1 MDPITQQVVL
11 AAAGTSAAADAT
23 YVDDVFSTY
32 LYDGTGA
39 SQTITNGIDLS
50 GEGGM
55 VWMKSR
61 ETQYFHR
68 IFDTERGVTK
78 ELNPSG
84 NDDETTTAQGLTHFL
99 SNGFTIGTDTTI
111 NKSGSDNA
119 FVSWTFRK
127 APGFFDVVTYTGNGT
142 AGRTVAHNLGSAPGM
157 ILIKALETEHDW
169 RVYHRSIGATERLCL
184 NDNSQISTQTVE
196 FNGTE
201 PTSSVFTVGTS
212 NNVNQDGKNYVAY
225 LFAHDDAR
233 FGTNEDESI
242 IKCGT
247 YEGNSGTQ
255 EIDLGFEPQWLMIKL
270 ADLSSSGAGDWI
282 MVDTMRG
289 WRASGTSGDSQS
301 LNANLPNIEPV
312 NSGRVKVTSQGF
324 KFDNEANHDYN
335 ENNYTY
341 VYMAIRRP
349 HKPPTAGTDV
359 FSITLGASSQTAGFP
374 VDTLFSAGRATA
386 ESSGNFLVFDRQRGG
401 PFYLSTSS
409 TGIEVDAGVNYTS
422 VGVLFDSNVGY
433 NDAASNFS
441 KYYFR
446 RAPGFFDTVYYKGN
460 SAARSI
466 NHNLEATPELI
477 IAKGANRP
485 GRDWVVYNSSDGLS
499 ATHYIPEHGV
509 TLNGNMWNNT
519 NPTATTFSVSNSSYI
534 NQSGYNYIA
543 YLFASLPG
551 VSKVGTYSGS
561 TSNNVDVDCGFTAG
575 VRFVLVHRID
585 TGMDYRQWY
594 VWDSARGIVSGNDP
608 FSYFNQAQA
617 QVTNYDY
624 IDPLSSGFTITSSAP
639 ADLNATGGTYL
650 FLAIA

>member
-61 ETQYFHR
+61 EATYFHR

-78 ELNPSG
+78 EINPSG
-84 NDDETTTAQGLTHFL
+84 DNEEHTTAQGLTHFL
-99 SNGFTIGTDTTI
+99 SNGFTIGTDITI

-157 ILIKALETEHDW
+157 ILIKNLEHEDDW
-169 RVYHRSIGATERLCL
+169 RVYHRSLGATKRLII
-184 NDNSQISTQTVE
+184 NSTATATTNSAE
-196 FNGTE
+196 FNDTE
-201 PTSSVFTVGTS
+201 PTSSVFTLGSS
-212 NNVNQDGKNYVAY
+212 NNVNGNNSPFVAY
-225 LFAHDDAR
+225 IFAHDDQS
-233 FGTNEDESI
+233 FGTNSDESI

-247 YEGNSGTQ
+247 YEGTGGTQ
-255 EIDLGFEPQWLMIKL
+255 EIDLGFEPQWLMLKNVD
-270 ADLSSSGAGDWI
+270 AVSNWI
-282 MVDTMRG
+282 MVDIMRG
-289 WRASGTSGDSQS
+289 WRALGTSGDSQS
-301 LNANLPNIEPV
+301 LSANLPNGGEPV
-312 NSGRVKVTSQGF
+312 NGGRVKVTSQGF
-324 KFDNEANHDYN
+324 AFDNESNFDYN
-335 ENNYTY
+335 DSGDTY
-341 VYMAIRRP
+341 IYMAIRRP

-359 FSITLGASSQTAGFP
+359 LSITLGASSQTAGFP

-409 TGIEVDAGVNYTS
+409 KGVEVDAGVNYAS

-446 RAPGFFDTVYYKGN
+446 RAPGFFDTVFYKGN
-460 SAARSI
+460 SAGRSI
-466 NHNLEATPELI
+466 NHNLEVTPELI

-608 FSYFNQAQA
+608 FSYFNIAQR